1 MMNRLLSTLLLVLIA
16 SGLTY
21 AQDSPAKSRFS
32 ADLGLSVGAQQYG
45 GHAWLSNMHFL
56 GAKRKIGIG
65 YGIRWSSY
73 FGTDQNF
80 TSAPPEFAGKAEKEG
95 TLTVANAQINSLNLA
110 IFLQYNITSKLE
122 AGFNIDAIGFSF
134 GDEQASAFAPPGTG
148 TSNTAA
154 YLANPTSTNL
164 LLVGANDRGS
174 LYSEFFVRYKL
185 NDRLAIKAAFSY
197 YFLEYTTSQP
207 IAAND
212 DNDRFRNS
220 ASMVGLGVSYTIK

>member
-1 MMNRLLSTLLLVLIA
+1 MMNRFLSTLLLVLFA
-16 SGLTY
+16 SGVVL
-21 AQDSPAKSRFS
+21 AQDPAKSRLS
-32 ADLGLSVGAQQYG
+32 ADLGLSIGAQQYG

-65 YGIRWSSY
+65 YGIRWNSY

-80 TSAPPEFAGKAEKEG
+80 TSAPPEFAGKEDKEG
-95 TLTVANAQINSLNLA
+95 TLTVANAQIHSLNLA

-134 GDEQASAFAPPGTG
+134 GGEQASAFAPPGTG
-148 TSNTAA
+148 TSSTAA
-154 YLANPTSTNL
+154 YLAKPTSTNL
-164 LLVGANDRGS
+164 LLIGANDTGS
-174 LYSEFFVRYKL
+174 LYSEFFVKYKL
-185 NDRLAIKAAFSY
+185 NERLAIKAAFSY
-197 YFLEYTTSQP
+197 YFLEYTTNNP

-212 DNDRFRNS
+212 NNDRFRNS

>member
-1 MMNRLLSTLLLVLIA
+1 MMNRFLSTLLLVLFA
-16 SGLTY
+16 SGVVL
-21 AQDSPAKSRFS
+21 AQDPAKSRLS
-32 ADLGLSVGAQQYG
+32 ADLGLSIGAQQYG

-65 YGIRWSSY
+65 YGIRWNSY

-80 TSAPPEFAGKAEKEG
+80 TSAPPEFAGKEDKEG
-95 TLTVANAQINSLNLA
+95 TLTVANAQIHSLNLA

-134 GDEQASAFAPPGTG
+134 GGEQASAFAPPGTG
-148 TSNTAA
+148 TSSTAA
-154 YLANPTSTNL
+154 YLAKPTSTNL
-164 LLVGANDRGS
+164 LLIGANDTGS
-174 LYSEFFVRYKL
+174 LYSEFFAKYKVS
-185 NDRLAIKAAFSY
+185 DRLAIKAAFSY
-197 YFLEYTTSQP
+197 YFLEYTTNTP

-212 DNDRFRNS
+212 NNDRFRNS